1 MRKILLFACT
11 LAVMAACNRDDI
23 GGPAAPSQP
32 PEVNNPAEETVPVR
46 LRIKD
51 RGITTKGTTPI
62 ASEAVP
68 VNARLTVTTYAPT
81 TGNQQSVNSYDLGSD
96 SEIIVNVGN
105 CGSALF
111 TIESGD
117 LKDGVFQTTLE
128 GQKEHLY
135 AKGELKLTWEEMQSQ
150 DTPFEV
156 EISRL
161 INKISIE
168 KICVDWAN
176 SNYDSR
182 EFVIKQIY
190 LSDVPRNYSS
200 DYTNVNVKGYN
211 SEFTGEKE
219 EIKFYNFGG
228 LDGLSITSSSD
239 NKSYMAPVYRLDDQL
254 LDEVNKTVSRTT
266 PYTTPHIFYA
276 YLSNSSK
283 GIRISSVA
291 PYANYISLY
300 VAETTIVIYAEL
312 DGEPMYYKV
321 PVLSAQAKSPTNT
334 HIRIR
339 QMTITGPGS
348 SSPHKATAYENISF
362 SLKDWIEDDRS
373 ESTNNL

>member
-11 LAVMAACNRDDI
+11 LTVLAACNRDDL
-23 GGPAAPSQP
+23 GGPAAPSQT
-32 PEVNNPAEETVPVR
+32 PEVNTPSAESIPVR

-51 RGITTKGTTPI
+51 RGIITKGTSPI
-62 ASEAVP
+62 ASESVP
-68 VNARLTVTTYAPT
+68 VNARLTVTTYAQT
-81 TGNQQSVNSYDLGSD
+81 TGKEQSVNTYELGGD
-96 SEIIVNVGN
+96 TEILINVGN
-105 CGSALF
+105 CASALF

-117 LKDGVFQTTLE
+117 LKDGEFQKTLE

-150 DTPFEV
+150 DTPFEI

-168 KICVDWAN
+168 KICVEWTN
-176 SNYDSR
+176 PNYDSR
-182 EFVIKQIY
+182 ELVIKQLY
-190 LSDVPRNYSS
+190 LSDVPRNYAS
-200 DYTNVNVKGYN
+200 DYTNMNVKGYN

-219 EIKFYNFGG
+219 DIKFYNFGG
-228 LDGLSITSSSD
+228 LDGLPVTSNSD

-254 LDEVNKTVSRTT
+254 VDEVNKTVSRSS
-266 PYTTPHIFYA
+266 PYTTQHIFYA

-300 VAETTIVIYAEL
+300 VPETTIVIYAEL

-321 PVLSAQAKSPTNT
+321 PVLSDLSSSPTNT

-339 QMTITGPGS
+339 QMCITGPGS

>member
-1 MRKILLFACT
+1 
-11 LAVMAACNRDDI
+11 
-23 GGPAAPSQP
+23 
-32 PEVNNPAEETVPVR
+32 
-46 LRIKD
+46 
-51 RGITTKGTTPI
+51 
-62 ASEAVP
+62 
-68 VNARLTVTTYAPT
+68 
-81 TGNQQSVNSYDLGSD
+81 
-96 SEIIVNVGN
+96 
-105 CGSALF
+105 
-111 TIESGD
+111 
-117 LKDGVFQTTLE
+117 
-128 GQKEHLY
+128 
-135 AKGELKLTWEEMQSQ
+135 MQSQ
-150 DTPFEV
+150 DTPFEI

-168 KICVDWAN
+168 KICVEWTN
-176 SNYDSR
+176 PNYDSR
-182 EFVIKQIY
+182 ELVIKQLY
-190 LSDVPRNYSS
+190 LSDVPRNYAS
-200 DYTNVNVKGYN
+200 DYTNMNVKGYN
-211 SEFTGEKE
+211 SEFSGEKE

-228 LDGLSITSSSD
+228 LDGLPVTSSSD

-254 LDEVNKTVSRTT
+254 VDEVNKTVSRTS

-300 VAETTIVIYAEL
+300 VPETTIVIYAEL

-321 PVLSAQAKSPTNT
+321 PVLSDLSCSPTNT

-339 QMTITGPGS
+339 QMCITGPGS

>member
-11 LAVMAACNRDDI
+11 LTVLAACNRDDL

-32 PEVNNPAEETVPVR
+32 PEVNTPTEETVPVR

-51 RGITTKGTTPI
+51 QGITTKGTTPI
-62 ASEAVP
+62 ASEAIP
-68 VNARLTVTTYAPT
+68 VNVRLTVTTYAQT
-81 TGNQQSVNSYDLGSD
+81 TGNQQSVNTYDLGSD

-117 LKDGVFQTTLE
+117 LKDGEFQKTLE

-150 DTPFEV
+150 DTPFEI

-168 KICVDWAN
+168 KICVEWAN
-176 SNYDSR
+176 ANYDSR

-219 EIKFYNFGG
+219 DIKFYNFGG
-228 LDGLSITSSSD
+228 LDGLAINSTSD

-254 LDEVNKTVSRTT
+254 LDEVNKTVSRTS

-283 GIRISSVA
+283 GIRISTVA
-291 PYANYISLY
+291 PYANYINLY

-321 PVLSAQAKSPTNT
+321 PVLSAQSKSPTNT

-362 SLKDWIEDDRS
+362 SLKDWIKDDRS